1 MSLEQAL
8 AANTAAVL
16 ALTEKLGAVNNAPIP
31 HVAHTAAPVPQAA
44 PPVFVPPA
52 AAAVPVAQSFIPPTP
67 PMPAPPTFAPAAPA
81 PAALPFGDTPS
92 LVTWATE
99 MYHALTAIAP
109 GKGDGIQ
116 AVMKHLGVNG
126 LQEVRPDQ
134 YAQFHQ
140 MVESLRA

>member
-1 MSLEQAL
+1 MSLETHIQAL
-8 AANTAAVL
+8 TIVIQ
-16 ALTEKLGAVNNAPIP
+16 ALTAQLQQ
-31 HVAHTAAPVPQAA
+31 AAPAVAQAAPAPQAA

-67 PMPAPPTFAPAAPA
+67 AMPAPPTFAPPV
-81 PAALPFGDTPS
+81 PTPSSLPFGDTPS

-99 MYHALTAIAP
+99 MYHTLTAIAP

-116 AVMKHLGVNG
+116 GVMKHLGVNG

-134 YAQFHQ
+134 YAQFYQ

>member
-8 AANTAAVL
+8 AANTSAIL
-16 ALTEKLGAVNNAPIP
+16 ALTAQLQQAP
-31 HVAHTAAPVPQAA
+31 AAPQVAPAPQAA
-44 PPVFVPPA
+44 PPAFVPPA
-52 AAAVPVAQSFIPPTP
+52 APPAQAVPVAQSFIPPSP

-81 PAALPFGDTPS
+81 APALPFSDTPS

-134 YAQFHQ
+134 YAAFHQ